1 MSMVYTALTNKAMI
15 LAYEAHK
22 DQKDKAGIPYI
33 FHPIHLAEQMHDEI
47 STCVALLH
55 DVVEDTDV
63 TIEHLEQMFPAEVV
77 EAVRLLTRSK
87 EQTYIDYIARVKQ
100 NRIATEVKLAD
111 LAHNMDESRIP
122 QSKDREKIVSRLSR
136 YKKAKAFLEA

>member
-1 MSMVYTALTNKAMI
+1 MSMIYTALTNKAMI

-55 DVVEDTDV
+55 DVVEDTDM
-63 TIEHLEQMFPAEVV
+63 TIAQLEQMFPAEVI
-77 EAVRLLTRSK
+77 EAVKLLTRSK
-87 EQTYIDYIARVKQ
+87 EQTYMDYIKCVKQ
-100 NRIATEVKLAD
+100 NSIATEVKLAD
-111 LAHNMDESRIP
+111 LTHNMDETRIP
-122 QSKDREKIVSRLSR
+122 PSEDREKIVSRLSR
-136 YKKAKAFLEA
+136 YKKAKAFLET